1 MANTNIRELI
11 ISVLKQF
18 YSKLSVDII
27 STKESSSNKVTSIS
41 SSSTNTQYPSAKAVN
56 DKFQTLDGSA
66 SIASISNDIVTIKS
80 GVSESDGI
88 ISNSTGTDIELAKVA
103 KTGSPNDITVE
114 YNSETISLQ
123 TALNTIKTNIDT
135 AAQSASTTFY
145 VCPNTANQIPQ
156 GFTYYNG
163 VAGTLTARN
172 GTAGRV
178 YLIKNGEDSYL
189 QVIRTGT
196 STNNYTWTSLGS
208 TTADLTGLVKIITIN
223 GRQYAVTEGTSL
235 IDLGEVVT
243 EVNGQTNISN
253 PNTDYVHTV
262 VNTTKNTT
270 AGTKVSTLET
280 QVKIGNVSTGTSGLA
295 TAEDVKN
302 NLENKIIIRTWSNS

>member
-1 MANTNIRELI
+1 MANTNVRELI

-88 ISNSTGTDIELAKVA
+88 ISNSIGTDIELAKVA

-123 TALNTIKTNIDT
+123 TALANIKTGIDN
-135 AAQSASTTFY
+135 AASAGTQYIISNSRNTTPSSST
-145 VCPNTANQIPQ
+145 
-156 GFTYYNG
+156 YNG
-163 VAGTLTARN
+163 QSGRLAASAT
-172 GTAGRV
+172 TAGKV
-178 YLIKNGEDSYL
+178 YLVSNGNDSYE
-189 QVIRTGT
+189 QWITTQSG
-196 STNNYTWTSLGS
+196 STYSWTSLGS
-208 TTADLTGLVKIITIN
+208 TTMDLSGVAKIIILN
-223 GRQYAVTEGTSL
+223 GRQYAVTEGTTL
-235 IDLGEVVT
+235 VDLGTAVT
-243 EVNGQTNISN
+243 SVTGQTNISN
-253 PNTDYVHTV
+253 GNTEYVHTV
-262 VNTTKNTT
+262 VNTTNNSNTGEN
-270 AGTKVSTLET
+270 ANSLET